1 MISAAADLM
10 YVRGVNAVALDD
22 VRAATGTSK
31 SQLYKHFPD
40 GKPELVR
47 AVVAQRAEQIL
58 AREEQRLKRS
68 KSMSGLRRWC
78 DALVQGAAMQGGAHG
93 CALGNLVV
101 ELSDQDEQ
109 AHTSLLV
116 RRDSSADSRASG
128 SQLRSSVF
136 PRTRSVTAEPKPAGR
151 AANSTATT
159 PPPTRSTRG
168 GTCVMVAKSP
178 ICPRARLRQP
188 EYFLRH
194 VRASAGGHNDRVSG
208 NQNVFGVIGIR
219 HAHSSLAAQ
228 PAEPMKYCYPSLPQ

>member
-47 AVVAQRAEQIL
+47 AVVAQYAEQIL
-58 AREEQRLKRS
+58 AREEQRLKRL

-136 PRTRSVTAEPKPAGR
+136 PRTRSVTVEPKPAGR

-168 GTCVMVAKSP
+168 GTYVMVAKSRFVHG
-178 ICPRARLRQP
+178 RACGNPSISSGTLGRVPVAITTACRAIKTSS
-188 EYFLRH
+188 ESSVYATRT
-194 VRASAGGHNDRVSG
+194 VRWPLNRP
-208 NQNVFGVIGIR
+208 N
-219 HAHSSLAAQ
+219 
-228 PAEPMKYCYPSLPQ
+228 P